1 MENASKAL
9 IIAGS
14 VLIALIVLSMLVAFF
29 NNLRSLVGT
38 EQTTKQTEQAAEFNK
53 QYDAYARDVY
63 GSELLSIANKLN
75 DYNRREA
82 DGEGYE
88 RIELEVQINKDIDQ
102 EYFKKGTFNSNELI
116 NKFKEVE
123 EKINTIGNETIT
135 SSTNTKVSRKVSK
148 LATMRTADIE
158 ALGIEKVKYQTK
170 VNEYNT
176 YKTLLSQVK
185 ATPFKYVNFDYDK
198 NNGRI
203 TKMIYS
209 Y

>member
-14 VLIALIVLSMLVAFF
+14 VLIALIVISMLVAFF

-38 EQTTKQTEQAAEFNK
+38 EETTKQTEQAAEFNK
-53 QYDAYARDVY
+53 QYDAYARAVY
-63 GSELLSIANKLN
+63 GSELLSTANKIN

-82 DGEGYE
+82 DGEGYQ

-102 EYFKKGTFNSNELI
+102 EYFKKGTLNSNELI

-123 EKINTIGNETIT
+123 EKINTIGNETIA
-135 SSTNTKVSRKVSK
+135 SSANTKVSRKVSK

>member
-9 IIAGS
+9 IMAGS
-14 VLIALIVLSMLVAFF
+14 VLIAIIVISMLVAFF
-29 NNLRSLVGT
+29 SNLRNLVGT
-38 EQTTKQTEQAAEFNK
+38 EQSVEATEQAAEFNK
-53 QYDAYARDVY
+53 QYDAYARAVY
-63 GSELLSIANKLN
+63 GSELLSIANKIN

-82 DGEGYE
+82 DEEGYQK
-88 RIELEVQINKDIDQ
+88 IELEVQISEDIDK
-102 EYFKKGTFNSNELI
+102 EYFKKGILNSNELI

-123 EKINTIGNETIT
+123 EKINTIGNETIA

-158 ALGIEKVKYQTK
+158 ALGIEKAKYQTK

>member
-14 VLIALIVLSMLVAFF
+14 VLVAIIVLSMLVAFF

-38 EQTTKQTEQAAEFNK
+38 EQSVEATEQAAEFNK
-53 QYDAYARDVY
+53 QYDAYARAVY

-75 DYNRREA
+75 DYNKREA
-82 DGEGYE
+82 DGEGYKK
-88 RIELEVQINKDIDQ
+88 IELEVQINKDIDQ

-123 EKINTIGNETIT
+123 EKINTIGNEAIT

-158 ALGIEKVKYQTK
+158 ALGIEKTKYQTK

-185 ATPFKYVNFDYDK
+185 ATPFKYVNFEYDK